1 MEKYLLFL
9 DGIYQ
14 SFDVIFILLNDLTNH
29 AQNTWAKSFK
39 VEGSRYRPQGMK
51 TIEYMINTLL
61 LMAWIKCCYQL
72 IWRKAMIKHYLWC
85 S

>member
-1 MEKYLLFL
+1 MEKYLSFL

-14 SFDVIFILLNDLTNH
+14 SFDVIFILLNDLTHH
-29 AQNTWAKSFK
+29 AQKKWAKSFK

-51 TIEYMINTLL
+51 TIEYMIHTIL
-61 LMAWIKCCYQL
+61 LMAWMKCCFQL
-72 IWRKAMIKHYLWC
+72 IWRKVMSEHYSWF